1 MDKIIQF
8 STQDTLGHVFAESLD
23 ISRTA
28 GGGFEKIAG
37 ELHPALSKYISQIKP
52 DPRYQYVLMTP
63 MGAYEYWGMNVN
75 GDLFPEISLQFDYDT
90 DDPVPVAKKLEEMY
104 LAPHGKKLPVYPMKE
119 FGHKTFLQALRYKHH
134 VNKNPEIAYGDIV
147 FVVYN
152 PAMKRVELVS
162 RHDREKAKRV
172 GADDIIRDLDEGRP
186 RQISMGC
193 KVPFDVCTI
202 CGHVSRTPHDY
213 CTHLKNEMGTV
224 REDGKVVGAI
234 NFFPRFFDLSDVFI
248 PAAKESGVIMK
259 VANARNVSA
268 YMKQGMSA
276 KEAVDRAYP
285 TWSEKQKADF
295 LLRMKGSTKTATS
308 VKVSSLSKKVL
319 PNAVSEEIIRRVSR
333 AEKPLP
339 PSVLSSHPFGKL
351 LSTSSLLGMVL
362 SPREFQYGM
371 LHAMGK
377 PALARKLHADRV
389 VFSIP
394 SRPTVTRRIIISS
407 RDFDPSIASE
417 ISKFIP
423 KRSAFA
429 PHMRRRVVEVMKLP
443 PMSPEKVAHSE
454 NNDLLVK
461 VAQLYTNYRDSVR
474 TLPNALSVA
483 AENHTAYYNQ
493 HFFDE
498 AILDSITKLAEA
510 RNDLPISSSSFLWN
524 VHRDS
529 VSSLPRDWET
539 PSSNSL
545 SSALLGTL

>member
-8 STQDTLGHVFAESLD
+8 NTQDTLGHVFAESLD

-37 ELHPALSKYISQIKP
+37 ELHPALSKYISQIRP

-75 GDLFPEISLQFDYDT
+75 GDLFPEISLKFDYET
-90 DDPVPVAKKLEEMY
+90 DDPTPVAKQLEEMY
-104 LAPHGKKLPVYPMKE
+104 LAPHGKRLPVYPMKE
-119 FGHKTFLQALRYKHH
+119 FGHKTFLQALRYRHH

-172 GADDIIRDLDEGRP
+172 GADDIIRDLDEGKP

-213 CTHLKNEMGTV
+213 CAHLKTGMGTV

-259 VANARNVSA
+259 VANAKNVSA

-319 PNAVSEEIIRRVSR
+319 PNAVSEEIIKRMTR
-333 AEKPLP
+333 AEKPIP

-351 LSTSSLLGMVL
+351 LSTASLSGITL
-362 SPREFQYGM
+362 SPQEFQYGM
-371 LHAMGK
+371 LHAMGR
-377 PALARKLHADRV
+377 PGMARSLHADGV
-389 VFSIP
+389 VFSVP

-407 RDFDPSIASE
+407 GDFDPSIASE
-417 ISKFIP
+417 ISRFIP
-423 KRSAFA
+423 DRSAFA
-429 PHMRRRVVEVMKLP
+429 PHLQRRVVRVMRLP
-443 PMSPEKVAHSE
+443 PMSIEKAAHVKD
-454 NNDLLVK
+454 NDLLVK
-461 VAQLYTNYRDSVR
+461 IAQLYTNYRDSVR
-474 TLPNALSVA
+474 TLPSALAVA
-483 AENHTAYYNQ
+483 TENNTAYYNQ
-493 HFFDE
+493 HFFNE
-498 AILDSITKLAEA
+498 AILDSITKIAA
-510 RNDLPISSSSFLWN
+510 VRSANTISTPSFLWN
-524 VHRDS
+524 VYSDS
-529 VSSLPRDWET
+529 VSSVPRDWKT